1 MEDYVTMNSGD
12 GPKSYTMNS
21 KIQKEGSDQ
30 ARWLLSTS
38 IQENLELQNT
48 SRVFSIADLGWH
60 KEEQSWKYPNSMS
73 FSMTMSPTIS
83 TRCLRPFHQGKNY
96 MAAGVPG
103 SFHSRLF
110 PKASMNV
117 MHSSFAIQWFSKVPG
132 EVTRE
137 DSPAWNKGRVTYAL
151 SSCQV
156 VKAFAN
162 QLFKD
167 MEAFFRARSVE
178 LATGGLTVVL
188 MPCRPEGTH
197 PSESGIHFLECLGN
211 ALMDMAKEGL
221 VDEALVDSFNLPVFL
236 PTPSEV
242 KEVVSRN
249 EHLDIVTLD
258 EMHQPPPQLS
268 TPEGVRLWTIH
279 IRAGLEGFLSKHFGS
294 SVIDELFER
303 YCQKLEEFSKTPH
316 FTRVF
321 EFKNLLLL
329 AKRNGVC

>member
-1 MEDYVTMNSGD
+1 
-12 GPKSYTMNS
+12 
-21 KIQKEGSDQ
+21 
-30 ARWLLSTS
+30 
-38 IQENLELQNT
+38 
-48 SRVFSIADLGWH
+48 
-60 KEEQSWKYPNSMS
+60 
-73 FSMTMSPTIS
+73 
-83 TRCLRPFHQGKNY
+83 
-96 MAAGVPG
+96 
-103 SFHSRLF
+103 
-110 PKASMNV
+110 
-117 MHSSFAIQWFSKVPG
+117 
-132 EVTRE
+132 
-137 DSPAWNKGRVTYAL
+137 
-151 SSCQV
+151 
-156 VKAFAN
+156 
-162 QLFKD
+162 

-178 LATGGLTVVL
+178 LATGGLMVVL

-268 TPEGVRLWTIH
+268 TPEGVQLWAIH
-279 IRAGLEGFLSKHFGS
+279 IRAGLEGFLSKHFGC

-303 YCQKLEEFSKTPH
+303 YCQNLEEFSKTPH